1 ISFTPARGGALP
13 RKRKLPFYL
22 IIIRLISQSNEEKYP
37 RLPEYFQA
45 GELFPLSIFGGR
57 ITPAPF

>member
-1 ISFTPARGGALP
+1 FSVLLRQSGRYR
-13 RKRKLPFYL
+13 RKTGLPFDV
-22 IIIRLISQSNEEKYP
+22 IIIRLMSHINQAKYS

>member
-1 ISFTPARGGALP
+1 M
-13 RKRKLPFYL
+13 
-22 IIIRLISQSNEEKYP
+22 IIIRLMSHINQAKYS

-45 GELFPLSIFGGR
+45 VELFPLSIFGGR